1 MGPQAEHV
9 AAMTAR
15 LERTL
20 FVSALA
26 AASPAARATGSE
38 MSGLA
43 LAWPM
48 LLAGAVTALILLLWL
63 LLRVL
68 PRSWP
73 KRRRWIAAL
82 AGAPLLLGLL
92 TLLASGPGLL
102 SQLLAR
108 LTLP

>member
-1 MGPQAEHV
+1 
-9 AAMTAR
+9 
-15 LERTL
+15 
-20 FVSALA
+20 
-26 AASPAARATGSE
+26 

-43 LAWPM
+43 LALPM
-48 LLAGAVTALILLLWL
+48 LLAGAVAALIVLLWL

-73 KRRRWIAAL
+73 KQKRWIAAL
-82 AGAPLLLGLL
+82 LGAPLLFSLL